1 MYLTICVCV
10 KVSKLMQYLFVKWP
24 WVRMKSLL
32 SVVLFCP
39 SLVASFYSIP
49 QCSNKSTEQSP
60 TTFPADE
67 SIGLNN
73 AFTPS
78 FVNVSFSVCL
88 RVCVWSKH
96 THPWKHVW
104 LIEGWIEDEIRG
116 KMRLNMNPS
125 SQQDTQCSHGSDDTK
140 PLPGR
145 SVFLDTDLLLH
156 RLSSAALCLRMITF
170 GHYCPGLHMQRSLSV
185 GHIVVEVAFGVK
197 LFTWTSDAPQMNKPW
212 MKSHE

>member
-125 SQQDTQCSHGSDDTK
+125 SQQDTQMQPRQWWYQTSPWQISVSRHRPPAAQAFLRSSVPAYDNIWSLLSRFAYAEKLVCWSHCSW
-140 PLPGR
+140 GR
-145 SVFLDTDLLLH
+145 
-156 RLSSAALCLRMITF
+156 IW
-170 GHYCPGLHMQRSLSV
+170 G
-185 GHIVVEVAFGVK
+185 
-197 LFTWTSDAPQMNKPW
+197 
-212 MKSHE
+212 